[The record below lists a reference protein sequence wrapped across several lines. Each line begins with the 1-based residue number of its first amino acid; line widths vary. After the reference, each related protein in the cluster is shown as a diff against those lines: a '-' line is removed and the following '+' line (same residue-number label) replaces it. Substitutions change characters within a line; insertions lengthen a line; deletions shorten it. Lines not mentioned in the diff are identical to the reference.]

1 MKKLLAM
8 LLCLCMVF
16 VFAACGDA
24 NTDADKEKDEA
35 KVLSID
41 EVELTVADKIEAVKK
56 EDLKVGFIFL
66 HDQNSTYDKN
76 FIDAANAA
84 CEALGIKE
92 DQVIMKT
99 GIPEGEE
106 CYTTAKE
113 LVNAGCQVIFADS
126 FGHEPYMVK
135 AAKEFPKVQFCH
147 ATGVRGKTECLGN
160 YHTAFAEIYKGRYL
174 AGIAAGMK
182 LNDMIDA
189 GNFKAEEAKMGY
201 VGAFPYAE
209 VISGYTSF
217 YLGAKSV
224 CPTVT
229 MEVQYTQ
236 SWFDIEK
243 ENTAAKALIANGCK
257 LISQHADS
265 SGAPSACE
273 DAKVPNVAYNVDT
286 SNIGPNTAIV
296 SSKISW
302 VPYMTMMIKAML
314 EGTTIP
320 ADYCAT
326 LEEGAVLLTDLTKNA
341 AEGTQKAIDDAK
353 AKLAD
358 GSLKVFDTKTFTVD
372 GKELTSYLADV
383 VDLGDFVPDT
393 EAIVDGRFIESEKRS
408 APYFNVI
415 IDGITVPES

>member
-1 MKKLLAM
+1 MKKLLAILLAVAM
-8 LLCLCMVF
+8 LF
-16 VFAACGDA
+16 SFAACGGEE
-24 NTDADKEKDEA
+24 TETPKADEN

-41 EVELTVADKIEAVKK
+41 EVTLTTPATIKKVAK

-92 DQVIMKT
+92 NQVIMKT

-126 FGHEPYMVK
+126 FGHEPYMIK
-135 AAKEFPKVQFCH
+135 AAKEFPEVQFCH
-147 ATGVRGKTECLGN
+147 ATGVRGKTEGLGN

-182 LNDMIDA
+182 LNEMIEKGD
-189 GNFKAEEAKMGY
+189 FKAADAKMGY

-243 ENTAAKALIANGCK
+243 ENTAAKALIANGAK

-273 DAKVPNVAYNVDT
+273 AAGVPNVAYNVDT
-286 SNIGPNTAIV
+286 SNIGPNTAII

-314 EGTTIP
+314 DGTSIP

-326 LEEGAVLLTDLTKNA
+326 LEEGAVQFTALTKNA
-341 AEGTQKAIDDAK
+341 AKGTQEAIDAAK
-353 AKLAD
+353 QKLIKNEI
-358 GSLKVFDTKTFTVD
+358 KVFDTKNFTVK
-372 GKELTSYLADV
+372 GKELTTYLADV
-383 VDLGDFVPDT
+383 VDMGDYVPDT

-415 IDGITVPES
+415 IDGITVPAE

>member
-1 MKKLLAM
+1 MKKIIAMLLTLAM
-8 LLCLCMVF
+8 L
-16 VFAACGDA
+16 FAFAGCSDKGTSSDA
-24 NTDADKEKDEA
+24 SDDSG

-41 EVELTVADKIEAVKK
+41 EVELTVADKIDAVAK

-66 HDQNSTYDKN
+66 HDANSTYDKN

-84 CEALGIKE
+84 CKALGIKD

-113 LVNAGCQVIFADS
+113 LVTAGCQVIFADS
-126 FGHEPYMVK
+126 FGHEAYIVK
-135 AAKEFPKVQFCH
+135 AAKEFPSVQFCH

-174 AGIAAGMK
+174 AGVAAGMK
-182 LNDMIDA
+182 LNEMIKA
-189 GNFKAEEAKMGY
+189 GKFTEAEAKMGY
-201 VGAFPYAE
+201 VGAYPYAE
-209 VISGYTSF
+209 VISGFTSF

-224 CPTVT
+224 CPSVT
-229 MEVQYTQ
+229 MEVQYTK

-273 DAKVPNVAYNVDT
+273 AAGVPNVAYNVDT
-286 SNIGPNTAIV
+286 SNIGPNTAII

-302 VPYMTMMIKAML
+302 EPYMTMMLKAML
-314 EGTTIP
+314 EGTSIP
-320 ADYCAT
+320 SDYCAT
-326 LEEGAVLLTDLTKNA
+326 LEEGAVQLTTLTKNA
-341 AEGTQKAIDDAK
+341 AEGTQAAIDDAK
-353 AKLAD
+353 AKLAS
-358 GSLKVFDTKTFTVD
+358 GELKVFDTSNFTVD
-372 GKELTSYLADV
+372 GKELTTYLADV
-383 VDLGDFVPDT
+383 VDNGDYVPDT
-393 EAIVDGRFIESEKRS
+393 EAVENGCFNESVKRS

-415 IDGITVPES
+415 IDGITVPAE